1 MKKTRRQILLLL
13 TAAVLA
19 AVLCSCS
26 LFGDKGKTP
35 GSSEIYETYKETVN
49 TLFDR
54 GYEYELNGA
63 QTLSEYNY
71 SLALSGASSLRLT
84 IDRVLYFKGEGE
96 SFAEVVG
103 AQPYTEW
110 DEVRRVSRNS
120 PYPAFF
126 EGLVFEMQEKKDEAE
141 LCYREAQLCDGFT
154 LALKDFLYLK
164 DLKTDDLKAL
174 RGEVAKL
181 ESKVYSRCH
190 NSFEGTMSY
199 LDWLPE
205 YHIEQAETALKA
217 EEPDFTTAL
226 SHYENALAADPYSVN
241 LYACCA
247 LTAFYADNSETALRY
262 IGEGLYLSPEH
273 GDLNAIAAAFY
284 CAAGETDTAKEYLNI
299 AQKDNTLSDNIKTL
313 VVSTEAK
320 LGGAS

>member
-1 MKKTRRQILLLL
+1 MKKIRRLILLLL
-13 TAAVLA
+13 TVAALT

-26 LFGDKGKTP
+26 LFGGKGKIP
-35 GSSEIYETYKETVN
+35 GSSEIYEDYKETIN

-54 GYEYELNGA
+54 GYEYELDDA
-63 QTLSEYNY
+63 RTLSEYNY
-71 SLALSGASSLRLT
+71 SLALSGASSLRLM
-84 IDRVLYFKGEGE
+84 IDRILYLKGEGA

-103 AQPYTEW
+103 AQPYSEW

-126 EGLVFEMQEKKDEAE
+126 EGLVYEMQDKKDEAE

-174 RGEVAKL
+174 RSETAEL
-181 ESKVYSRCH
+181 ESKIYSRCH
-190 NSFEGTMSY
+190 NSFEGAMSY

-205 YHIEQAETALKA
+205 YHIEQAETVLKTGK
-217 EEPDFTTAL
+217 PDFSAAL
-226 SHYENALAADPYSVN
+226 IHYENALSADPYCVN
-241 LYACCA
+241 LYAVCA
-247 LTAFYADNSETALRY
+247 ITAFYADKSDTALRY

-273 GDLNAIAAAFY
+273 GDLNAVAAAFY
-284 CAAGETDTAKEYLNI
+284 CAAGETDAAKEYLAI
-299 AQKDNTLSDNIKTL
+299 AKKDGALSDSMKTL

>member
-13 TAAVLA
+13 TAAVLT

-26 LFGDKGKTP
+26 LFGGNGKIP

-54 GYEYELNGA
+54 GYEYELDGA

-71 SLALSGASSLRLT
+71 SLALSGASSLRMT
-84 IDRVLYFKGEGE
+84 IDRILYLKGEGE
-96 SFAEVVG
+96 NFAEVVG
-103 AQPYTEW
+103 AQPYAEW

-126 EGLVFEMQEKKDEAE
+126 EGLVYEMQDKKDEAE

-164 DLKTDDLKAL
+164 DLKTDVLKAL
-174 RGEVAKL
+174 RSEVAEL
-181 ESKVYSRCH
+181 ESKIHSRCH

-205 YHIEQAETALKA
+205 YHIEQAETALKS
-217 EEPDFTTAL
+217 EEPDFSAAF

-247 LTAFYADNSETALRY
+247 LTAFYADKSDIALRY

-273 GDLNAIAAAFY
+273 GGLNVVAAAFY
-284 CAAGETDTAKEYLNI
+284 CAAGEMETAQEYLNI
-299 AQKDNTLSDNIKTL
+299 AKKDNALSDSMKTL
-313 VVSTEAK
+313 VANTEAS